1 MFIQK
6 INHKYKNFE
15 LDIENL
21 EIGNNKIIGL
31 IGENGAGKTTL
42 MDILSKMIKENA
54 SFDVQDYNENDI
66 LYIPS
71 QVSPYYFLTVSEFCK
86 IVNEYSN
93 SNQSAGEIINT
104 LGLTEKKDTLI
115 SELSEGM
122 KKKLTLINILTG
134 DYSLIIMDEPFNS
147 IDLKYSYEIKKL
159 ILQLKENSTILIS
172 SHILDS
178 LIDICDEFVLLKN
191 GNVKKVFVN
200 SKDKKQ
206 LEDEIFERNI

>member
-1 MFIQK
+1 MIIRR

-42 MDILSKMIKENA
+42 MDILSKMIKANA

-71 QVSPYYFLTVSEFCK
+71 QVSPYYFLTVREFCK
-86 IVNEYSN
+86 IVNEYSP
-93 SNQSAGEIINT
+93 SNKTSEDLIVE
-104 LGLTEKKDTLI
+104 LGLEDKKDTLI

>member
-1 MFIQK
+1 MIIRR

-42 MDILSKMIKENA
+42 MDILSKMIKANA
-54 SFDVQDYNENDI
+54 SFDVQDYNENDT

-86 IVNEYSN
+86 IVNEYSP
-93 SNQSAGEIINT
+93 SSKTSEDLIVE
-104 LGLTEKKDTLI
+104 LGLEDKKDTLI

-159 ILQLKENSTILIS
+159 ILQLKEISTILIS

-191 GNVKKVFVN
+191 GSVKKVFTN

>member
-1 MFIQK
+1 MFIRK

-42 MDILSKMIKENA
+42 MDILSKMIKANT
-54 SFDVQDYNENDI
+54 SFDIQDYNENDI

-86 IVNEYSN
+86 IVSEYSN
-93 SNQSAGEIINT
+93 STKSSEEIINT
-104 LGLTEKKDTLI
+104 LGLTDKKDTLI
-115 SELSEGM
+115 SDLSEGM

-159 ILQLKENSTILIS
+159 ILQLKKNSTILIS

-191 GNVKKVFVN
+191 GKVKKVFVN

>member
-1 MFIQK
+1 MFIRK
-6 INHKYKNFE
+6 INHKYNNFE

-42 MDILSKMIKENA
+42 MDILSRMIKANT
-54 SFDVQDYNENDI
+54 SFDVQAYNENDI

-93 SNQSAGEIINT
+93 SDKSSEEIINT
-104 LGLTEKKDTLI
+104 LGLTDKKDTLI
-115 SELSEGM
+115 SDLSDGM

-134 DYSLIIMDEPFNS
+134 DYPLIIMDEPFNS
-147 IDLKYSYEIKKL
+147 IDLKYSYEIKNL
-159 ILQLKENSTILIS
+159 ILQLKEHSTILIS

-191 GNVKKVFVN
+191 GNVRKVFAN

-206 LEDEIFERNI
+206 LEDLIFERNI

>member
-1 MFIQK
+1 MIIRK

-42 MDILSKMIKENA
+42 MDILSRMIKANT

-86 IVNEYSN
+86 IVSEYSN
-93 SNQSAGEIINT
+93 SNKSSGEIINT

-115 SELSEGM
+115 SDLSEGM

-191 GNVKKVFVN
+191 GKVKKVFVN

>member
-1 MFIQK
+1 
-6 INHKYKNFE
+6 
-15 LDIENL
+15 
-21 EIGNNKIIGL
+21 
-31 IGENGAGKTTL
+31 
-42 MDILSKMIKENA
+42 
-54 SFDVQDYNENDI
+54 
-66 LYIPS
+66 
-71 QVSPYYFLTVSEFCK
+71 
-86 IVNEYSN
+86 
-93 SNQSAGEIINT
+93 
-104 LGLTEKKDTLI
+104 
-115 SELSEGM
+115 
-122 KKKLTLINILTG
+122 
-134 DYSLIIMDEPFNS
+134 MDEPFNS

>member
-1 MFIQK
+1 MFIRK

-42 MDILSKMIKENA
+42 MDILSKMIKANT

-71 QVSPYYFLTVSEFCK
+71 QVSPYYFLTVSDFCK

-93 SNQSAGEIINT
+93 SDKSSEEIINT
-104 LGLTEKKDTLI
+104 LGLTDKKDTLI
-115 SELSEGM
+115 SDLSEGM
-122 KKKLTLINILTG
+122 KKKLTLINILTD
-134 DYSLIIMDEPFNS
+134 DYPLIIMDEPFNS
-147 IDLKYSYEIKKL
+147 IDLKYSYEIKNL
-159 ILQLKENSTILIS
+159 ILQLKEHSTILIS

-191 GNVKKVFVN
+191 GSVKKVFAN

>member
-1 MFIQK
+1 MFIRK

-21 EIGNNKIIGL
+21 EIENNKIIGL

-42 MDILSKMIKENA
+42 MDILSKMIKANT

-71 QVSPYYFLTVSEFCK
+71 QVSLYYFLTVSEFCK
-86 IVNEYSN
+86 IVNEYSP
-93 SNQSAGEIINT
+93 SSKTSEDLIVE
-104 LGLTEKKDTLI
+104 LGLEDKKDTLI

-159 ILQLKENSTILIS
+159 ILQLKEKSTILIS

-191 GNVKKVFVN
+191 GKVKKIFAN

>member
-1 MFIQK
+1 M
-6 INHKYKNFE
+6 E
-15 LDIENL
+15 D
-21 EIGNNKIIGL
+21 
-31 IGENGAGKTTL
+31 
-42 MDILSKMIKENA
+42 
-54 SFDVQDYNENDI
+54 
-66 LYIPS
+66 
-71 QVSPYYFLTVSEFCK
+71 
-86 IVNEYSN
+86 
-93 SNQSAGEIINT
+93 
-104 LGLTEKKDTLI
+104 KKDTLI

-191 GNVKKVFVN
+191 GKVKKVFAN

>member
-1 MFIQK
+1 MIIRR

-21 EIGNNKIIGL
+21 EIENNKIIGL

-42 MDILSKMIKENA
+42 MDILSKMIKANA

-71 QVSPYYFLTVSEFCK
+71 QASPYYFLTVSEFCK
-86 IVNEYSN
+86 IVNEYS
-93 SNQSAGEIINT
+93 SSSRTSEDLIVE
-104 LGLTEKKDTLI
+104 LGLEDKKDTLI

-159 ILQLKENSTILIS
+159 ILKLKENSTILIS

-191 GNVKKVFVN
+191 GKVKKVFAN

>member
-1 MFIQK
+1 MFIRK

-21 EIGNNKIIGL
+21 EIENNKIIGL

-42 MDILSKMIKENA
+42 MDILSKMIKANA
-54 SFDVQDYNENDI
+54 GFDVQDYNENDI

-86 IVNEYSN
+86 IVKEYSN
-93 SNQSAGEIINT
+93 SDKSSEEIINT
-104 LGLTEKKDTLI
+104 LGLTDKKDTLI
-115 SELSEGM
+115 SDLSEGM

-159 ILQLKENSTILIS
+159 ILQLKERSTILIS

-191 GNVKKVFVN
+191 GKVKKVFAN

>member
-1 MFIQK
+1 MIIRR

-21 EIGNNKIIGL
+21 EIENNKIIGL

-42 MDILSKMIKENA
+42 MDILSKMIKANA

-66 LYIPS
+66 LYILS

-86 IVNEYSN
+86 IVNEYSSSSKTSEN
-93 SNQSAGEIINT
+93 LIVE
-104 LGLTEKKDTLI
+104 LGLEDKKDTLI

-191 GNVKKVFVN
+191 GKVKKVFAN

>member
-1 MFIQK
+1 MIIRR

-15 LDIENL
+15 LDIESL
-21 EIGNNKIIGL
+21 KIENNKIIGL

-42 MDILSKMIKENA
+42 MDILSKMIKANT

-71 QVSPYYFLTVSEFCK
+71 QVSAYYFLTVSEFCK
-86 IVNEYSN
+86 IVNEYSP
-93 SNQSAGEIINT
+93 SSKTSEDLIVE
-104 LGLTEKKDTLI
+104 LGLEDKKDTLI

-159 ILQLKENSTILIS
+159 ILQLKEISTILIS

-191 GNVKKVFVN
+191 GKVKKVFVN

>member
-1 MFIQK
+1 MFIRK

-21 EIGNNKIIGL
+21 EIENNKIIGL

-42 MDILSKMIKENA
+42 MDILSKMIKANA
-54 SFDVQDYNENDI
+54 GFDVQDYNENDI

-86 IVNEYSN
+86 IVKEYSN
-93 SNQSAGEIINT
+93 SDKSSEEIINT
-104 LGLTEKKDTLI
+104 LGLTDKKDTLI
-115 SELSEGM
+115 SDLSEGM

-159 ILQLKENSTILIS
+159 ILQLKERSTILIS

>member
-1 MFIQK
+1 MFIRK

-42 MDILSKMIKENA
+42 MDILSGMIKANA

-86 IVNEYSN
+86 IVKEYSN
-93 SNQSAGEIINT
+93 SDKSSEEIINT
-104 LGLTEKKDTLI
+104 LGLTDKKDTLI
-115 SELSEGM
+115 SDLSEGM

-159 ILQLKENSTILIS
+159 ILQLKERSTILIS

>member
-1 MFIQK
+1 MFIRK

-21 EIGNNKIIGL
+21 EIENNKIIGL

-42 MDILSKMIKENA
+42 MDILSGMIKANA
-54 SFDVQDYNENDI
+54 GFDVQDYNENDI

-71 QVSPYYFLTVSEFCK
+71 QVSPYYFLTVTEFCK
-86 IVNEYSN
+86 IVSEYSN
-93 SNQSAGEIINT
+93 SNKSSGEIINT

-115 SELSEGM
+115 SDLSEGM
-122 KKKLTLINILTG
+122 KKKLTPINILTG

-178 LIDICDEFVLLKN
+178 LIDICDVFVLLKN
-191 GNVKKVFVN
+191 GNVKKVFAN
-200 SKDKKQ
+200 TKDKKQ

>member
-1 MFIQK
+1 MIIRR

-42 MDILSKMIKENA
+42 MDILSKMIKANA
-54 SFDVQDYNENDI
+54 SFDVQDYNENDT

-86 IVNEYSN
+86 IVNEYSP
-93 SNQSAGEIINT
+93 SSKTSEDLIVE
-104 LGLTEKKDTLI
+104 LGLEDKKDTLI

-191 GNVKKVFVN
+191 GNVKKVFAN

>member
-1 MFIQK
+1 MIIRR

-42 MDILSKMIKENA
+42 MDILSKMIKANA
-54 SFDVQDYNENDI
+54 SFDVQDYNENDT

-86 IVNEYSN
+86 IVNEYSP
-93 SNQSAGEIINT
+93 SSKTSEDLIVE
-104 LGLTEKKDTLI
+104 LGLEDKKDTLI

-191 GNVKKVFVN
+191 GKVKKVFAN

>member
-1 MFIQK
+1 MIIRR

-42 MDILSKMIKENA
+42 MDILSKMIKANA

-86 IVNEYSN
+86 IVSEYSN
-93 SNQSAGEIINT
+93 SNKSSGEIINT

-115 SELSEGM
+115 SDLSEGM

-191 GNVKKVFVN
+191 GKVKKIFAN

>member
-1 MFIQK
+1 MIIRR

-15 LDIENL
+15 LDIDNL

-42 MDILSKMIKENA
+42 MDILSKMIKANA
-54 SFDVQDYNENDI
+54 GFDVQDYNEYDI

-71 QVSPYYFLTVSEFCK
+71 QVSPYYFLTVNEFCK
-86 IVNEYSN
+86 IVNEYSP
-93 SNQSAGEIINT
+93 SSKTSEDLLVE
-104 LGLTEKKDTLI
+104 LGLEDKKDTLI

-159 ILQLKENSTILIS
+159 ILQLKEKSTILIS

-191 GNVKKVFVN
+191 GKVKKVFAN
-200 SKDKKQ
+200 SRDKKQ

>member
-1 MFIQK
+1 MFIRK

-21 EIGNNKIIGL
+21 EIENNKIIGL

-42 MDILSKMIKENA
+42 MDILSGMIKANA
-54 SFDVQDYNENDI
+54 GFDVQDYNENDI

-71 QVSPYYFLTVSEFCK
+71 QVSPYYFLTVTEFCK
-86 IVNEYSN
+86 IVSEYSN
-93 SNQSAGEIINT
+93 SNKSSGEIINT

-115 SELSEGM
+115 SDLSEGM

-191 GNVKKVFVN
+191 GNVKKVFAN

>member
-1 MFIQK
+1 MIIRR

-42 MDILSKMIKENA
+42 MDILSRMIKANT

-86 IVNEYSN
+86 IVSEYSN
-93 SNQSAGEIINT
+93 SNKSSGEIINT

-115 SELSEGM
+115 SDLSEGM

-191 GNVKKVFVN
+191 GKVKKVFVN

>member
-1 MFIQK
+1 MIIRR
-6 INHKYKNFE
+6 INHKYKNLE

-42 MDILSKMIKENA
+42 MDILSKMIKANA
-54 SFDVQDYNENDI
+54 SFDVQDYNENDT

-86 IVNEYSN
+86 IVNEYSP
-93 SNQSAGEIINT
+93 SSKTSEDLIVE
-104 LGLTEKKDTLI
+104 LGLEDKKDTLI

-191 GNVKKVFVN
+191 GNVKKVFAN

>member
-1 MFIQK
+1 MIIRK

-42 MDILSKMIKENA
+42 MDILSRMIKANT

-86 IVNEYSN
+86 IVSEYSN
-93 SNQSAGEIINT
+93 SNKSSGEIINT

-115 SELSEGM
+115 SDLSEGM

-191 GNVKKVFVN
+191 GKVM
-200 SKDKKQ
+200 
-206 LEDEIFERNI
+206 

>member
-1 MFIQK
+1 MFIRK

-21 EIGNNKIIGL
+21 GIENNKIIGL

-42 MDILSKMIKENA
+42 MDILSRMIKANT
-54 SFDVQDYNENDI
+54 SFNVQDYNENDI

-86 IVNEYSN
+86 IVSEYSN
-93 SNQSAGEIINT
+93 STKSSEEIINT
-104 LGLTEKKDTLI
+104 LGLTDKKDTLI
-115 SELSEGM
+115 SDLSEGM

-191 GNVKKVFVN
+191 GKVKKVFAN

>member
-1 MFIQK
+1 MIIRR

-21 EIGNNKIIGL
+21 EIENNKIIGL

-42 MDILSKMIKENA
+42 MDILSKMIKANA

-71 QVSPYYFLTVSEFCK
+71 QESPYYFLTVSEFCK
-86 IVNEYSN
+86 IVNEYSSSSKTSEN
-93 SNQSAGEIINT
+93 LIVE
-104 LGLTEKKDTLI
+104 LGLEDKKDTLI

-178 LIDICDEFVLLKN
+178 LVDICDEFVLLKN
-191 GNVKKVFVN
+191 GKVKKVFAN

>member
-1 MFIQK
+1 MIIRR

-42 MDILSKMIKENA
+42 MDILSKMIKANA
-54 SFDVQDYNENDI
+54 SFDVQDYNENDT

-71 QVSPYYFLTVSEFCK
+71 QVSPYYFLTVSEFWK
-86 IVNEYSN
+86 IVNEYSP
-93 SNQSAGEIINT
+93 SSKTSEDLIVE
-104 LGLTEKKDTLI
+104 LGLEDKKDTLI

-191 GNVKKVFVN
+191 GNVKKVFAN

>member
-1 MFIQK
+1 MIIRR

-21 EIGNNKIIGL
+21 EIENNKIIGL

-42 MDILSKMIKENA
+42 MDILSKMIKANA

-71 QVSPYYFLTVSEFCK
+71 QESPYYFLTVSEFCK
-86 IVNEYSN
+86 IVNEYSSSSKTSEN
-93 SNQSAGEIINT
+93 LIVE
-104 LGLTEKKDTLI
+104 LGLEDKKDTLI

-191 GNVKKVFVN
+191 GKVKKVFAN

>member
-1 MFIQK
+1 MFIRK

-21 EIGNNKIIGL
+21 EIENNKIIGL

-42 MDILSKMIKENA
+42 MDILSRMIKANT

-86 IVNEYSN
+86 IVSEYSN
-93 SNQSAGEIINT
+93 SNKSSGEIINT

-115 SELSEGM
+115 SDLSEGM

-191 GNVKKVFVN
+191 GSVKKVFVN

>member
-1 MFIQK
+1 MIIRR

-42 MDILSKMIKENA
+42 MDILSKMIKANA
-54 SFDVQDYNENDI
+54 SFDVQDYKENDI

-86 IVNEYSN
+86 IVNEYSP
-93 SNQSAGEIINT
+93 SSKTSEDLIVE
-104 LGLTEKKDTLI
+104 LGLEDKKDTLI
-115 SELSEGM
+115 SDLSEGM

-134 DYSLIIMDEPFNS
+134 DYPLIIMDEPFNS

-191 GNVKKVFVN
+191 GKVKKVFVN

>member
-1 MFIQK
+1 MFIRK

-21 EIGNNKIIGL
+21 EIENNKIIGL

-42 MDILSKMIKENA
+42 MDILSRMIKANT

-86 IVNEYSN
+86 IVSEYSN
-93 SNQSAGEIINT
+93 SNKSSGEIINT

-115 SELSEGM
+115 SDLSEGM

-178 LIDICDEFVLLKN
+178 LIDICDEFVL
-191 GNVKKVFVN
+191 
-200 SKDKKQ
+200 
-206 LEDEIFERNI
+206 

>member
-1 MFIQK
+1 MFIRK

-21 EIGNNKIIGL
+21 EIENNKIIGL

-42 MDILSKMIKENA
+42 MDILSGMIKANA

-86 IVNEYSN
+86 IVKEYSN
-93 SNQSAGEIINT
+93 SDKSSEEIINT
-104 LGLTEKKDTLI
+104 LGLTDKKDTLI

-159 ILQLKENSTILIS
+159 ILQLKKNSTILIS

-191 GNVKKVFVN
+191 GKVKKVFVN

>member
-1 MFIQK
+1 MIIRR

-15 LDIENL
+15 LDIDNL

-42 MDILSKMIKENA
+42 MDILSKMIKANA
-54 SFDVQDYNENDI
+54 GFDVQDYNEYDI

-86 IVNEYSN
+86 IVNEYSSSSKTSEN
-93 SNQSAGEIINT
+93 LIVE
-104 LGLTEKKDTLI
+104 LGLEDKKDTLI

-191 GNVKKVFVN
+191 GKVKKVFAN

>member
-1 MFIQK
+1 MIIRR

-42 MDILSKMIKENA
+42 MDILSKMIKANA
-54 SFDVQDYNENDI
+54 SFDVQDYNENDT

-71 QVSPYYFLTVSEFCK
+71 QVSPYYFLTVNEFCK
-86 IVNEYSN
+86 IVNEYSP
-93 SNQSAGEIINT
+93 SSKTSEDLIVE
-104 LGLTEKKDTLI
+104 LGLEDKKDTLI

-191 GNVKKVFVN
+191 GKVKKVFAN